1 MPTRWRARSS
11 ERLPE
16 REWAATL
23 QRVRAEFY
31 EMPCLRVSP
40 DKARVLFGLAE
51 RVTVWVLSRLADD
64 GFLECRNGEYMRRR
78 VGP

>member
-1 MPTRWRARSS
+1 
-11 ERLPE
+11 
-16 REWAATL
+16 
-23 QRVRAEFY
+23 
-31 EMPCLRVSP
+31 MPCLRVSP

-64 GFLECRNGEYMRRR
+64 GFLECRNGEYTRRR